1 MTDGLNG
8 LSIAW
13 SSKIDI
19 FEKSFSQ
26 HYNQLF
32 ISAVKKVQSEDLAKD
47 LLQETFIALW
57 DNLDSIKTEQEILPY
72 LFGTLRNKVLMHYR
86 KSEVHLKYAVDAVNQ
101 HTEYQSS
108 EHILLNKELET
119 IIGDEI
125 SKMPSRMRLIYRL
138 KKENNNSVKEIA
150 AELGLSE
157 QTVKNQLQ
165 NAYSRLKL
173 RLKDYNSPVIIVG
186 FVMSHM
192 PVLLHH

>member
-1 MTDGLNG
+1 MTDGLNK
-8 LSIAW
+8 LSISW

-19 FEKSFSQ
+19 FERAFSQ

-32 ISAVKKVQSEDLAKD
+32 FSVIKKVQSDDLAKD
-47 LLQETFIALW
+47 LLQEVFIAFW
-57 DNLDSIKTEQEILPY
+57 DNLDNIDTEQQILPY
-72 LFGTLRNKVLMHYR
+72 LYGILRNKVLMYYR
-86 KSEVHLKYAVDAVNQ
+86 KSEVHLKYAMDAVNQ
-101 HTEYQSS
+101 HTEDQSS
-108 EHILLNKELET
+108 EHIFLNKELEA

-125 SKMPSRMRLIYRL
+125 DKMPLRMKTIYRL
-138 KKENNNSVKEIA
+138 KKENNNSIKEIA
-150 AELGLSE
+150 EELGISE

-192 PVLLHH
+192 TVLLHH